1 MECTHWKLKGSAG
14 EPIHGSTHQPEAAP
28 NGVILIGHGFK
39 GYKDYGMFPWLAN
52 QLAEHGLLV
61 HRFNYSHSG
70 MLAQD
75 GPFERPDLFE
85 LDTWN
90 RQVED
95 LTVLTREFH
104 IEELPLTILGH
115 SRGGVACLLAAGR
128 GVVQVDRVISL
139 SAPATCNPLTSEMQE
154 TLLSEGFL
162 ESPSSR
168 TSQLLRIGKCFLQE
182 QLDDLSD
189 QLIITRGELQT
200 IQQKLILSTSKT
212 QVLEDEAAQ
221 ITDARPELKSVK
233 KELVEVK
240 EELTREEQ
248 ESQVSQ
254 EKYDSLATALAD
266 QNRKVAIRN
275 TERIK
280 NLKDTTSAAS
290 ITAAAVPL
298 LSIAT
303 LIQYTRNEIKNYC
316 NDVEDIIALENK
328 AFGEIKSIIGNIM
341 ERFEAQCR

>member
-182 QLDDLSD
+182 QLDDPPSHDLLALVGMIEIPIL
-189 QLIITRGELQT
+189 LIHGD
-200 IQQKLILSTSKT
+200 
-212 QVLEDEAAQ
+212 EDPTVPMSCATMIEAVAK
-221 ITDARPELKSVK
+221 D
-233 KELVEVK
+233 
-240 EELTREEQ
+240 
-248 ESQVSQ
+248 
-254 EKYDSLATALAD
+254 ATATMVPNADHVFNTPNPFSFDAPPSVQLAAVWD
-266 QNRKVAIRN
+266 AIR
-275 TERIK
+275 EW
-280 NLKDTTSAAS
+280 
-290 ITAAAVPL
+290 L
-298 LSIAT
+298 L
-303 LIQYTRNEIKNYC
+303 
-316 NDVEDIIALENK
+316 
-328 AFGEIKSIIGNIM
+328 
-341 ERFEAQCR
+341 